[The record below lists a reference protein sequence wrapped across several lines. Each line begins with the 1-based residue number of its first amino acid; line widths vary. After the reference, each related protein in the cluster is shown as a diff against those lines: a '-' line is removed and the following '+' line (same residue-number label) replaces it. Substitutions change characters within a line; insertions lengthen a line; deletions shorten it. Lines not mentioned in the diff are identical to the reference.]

1 MSCLAYSRLS
11 PTTSAELDH
20 VFFQEKGWK
29 VQPFSSPRK
38 TKTWFAD
45 VCWIYS
51 PFKVDFP
58 SSTPPVFG
66 VFPFRGSLTLCIRRD
81 LSQWFHVTFGGD
93 NCDNPIIFINQCL
106 FIWGWHSSEW
116 FSFDPGLRWR
126 FLLTGVFIFAAVI
139 TVDVLILHMTKCSQ
153 RYKPACELVRLY
165 FLHRCFHNCHDFFC
179 KASRTRRV
187 AINAWIGLEENFRLN
202 LPFFVPETVGKP
214 PIFPDKIIPIC
225 RAARTIW
232 SAPGVLG
239 GRMEMNLA
247 AGRYLMRL
255 IYLI

>member
-1 MSCLAYSRLS
+1 MIDYKRVAWPCAFEGICRNDSMSPLGV
-11 PTTSAELDH
+11 TT
-20 VFFQEKGWK
+20 V
-29 VQPFSSPRK
+29 
-38 TKTWFAD
+38 T
-45 VCWIYS
+45 
-51 PFKVDFP
+51 
-58 SSTPPVFG
+58 TP
-66 VFPFRGSLTLCIRRD
+66 L
-81 LSQWFHVTFGGD
+81 
-93 NCDNPIIFINQCL
+93 INQCL
-106 FIWGWHSSEW
+106 FIWGWHSSEC

-214 PIFPDKIIPIC
+214 PIFPIINY
-225 RAARTIW
+225 
-232 SAPGVLG
+232 S
-239 GRMEMNLA
+239 
-247 AGRYLMRL
+247 
-255 IYLI
+255 

>member
-66 VFPFRGSLTLCIRRD
+66 VFPLRWLQEGSLTLCIRRD

-214 PIFPDKIIPIC
+214 PIFPDKIIP
-225 RAARTIW
+225 
-232 SAPGVLG
+232 SAEQH
-239 GRMEMNLA
+239 GRSDLPQECWGAEWRWTLLR
-247 AGRYLMRL
+247 GD
-255 IYLI
+255 I